1 MDHLRT
7 ASGGPPLGKYG
18 TSSTLPGQGLAA
30 RASRHQLKAVQ
41 REVTESVSS
50 RLCGY
55 PVGSDRVEVAIGREW
70 VAHVGN
76 VSHCGSP
83 WNCSTCAPVIRMRRS
98 LEVGQAVAYW
108 QDLGHS
114 VIFPTLTLPHAF
126 GDPLG
131 PRLSLICRALGAC
144 HNGKGWNVRR
154 DALGYVGSV
163 RAPEITDGPNGW
175 HAHLHA
181 LLFVEGSVEAAA
193 LESYRVWLYERWTGV
208 VQAAGFGTINR
219 HGLDVKVTGRDSGRL
234 GEYLQAVEG
243 GWSMGAELTQAA
255 SKRSKTAVDSLRLF
269 SQTGDMSGRARWL
282 EWEGAT
288 AGKSSLRFSQGL
300 RAKVLPEVEEVD
312 DVEAASAEG
321 LGRWLVRAWIEGED
335 WIRMLKS
342 GESGEALRELVE
354 VAFVL
359 VLMCDIAGCVPV
371 ESEG

>member
-1 MDHLRT
+1 
-7 ASGGPPLGKYG
+7 
-18 TSSTLPGQGLAA
+18 
-30 RASRHQLKAVQ
+30 
-41 REVTESVSS
+41 
-50 RLCGY
+50 
-55 PVGSDRVEVAIGREW
+55 
-70 VAHVGN
+70 
-76 VSHCGSP
+76 
-83 WNCSTCAPVIRMRRS
+83 
-98 LEVGQAVAYW
+98 
-108 QDLGHS
+108 
-114 VIFPTLTLPHAF
+114 
-126 GDPLG
+126 
-131 PRLSLICRALGAC
+131 
-144 HNGKGWNVRR
+144 
-154 DALGYVGSV
+154 V